1 MTTPRYSE
9 AITALMTAVRTL
21 TAYFPNS
28 YQVSFNHA
36 DVNRGGEYWF
46 FCTPGAFTK
55 TRHDNG
61 DKLTA
66 WQTNA
71 ELWVRYTTEAESAA
85 KLIAARDAIDALLDT
100 PGLLRSANVLK
111 TVATGGN
118 LQQDIAGKQPNFII
132 QPLLLTIE
140 QRVINRPV

>member
-1 MTTPRYSE
+1 MTVPRYNE

-36 DVNRGGEYWF
+36 DINRGKDYWF
-46 FCTPGAFTK
+46 ICMPGAFTK
-55 TRHDNG
+55 VRHDNG
-61 DKLTA
+61 DKITA

-71 ELWVRYTTEAESAA
+71 QLWVRYTTEAESMA
-85 KLIAARDAIDALLDT
+85 KLIAARDAIDDLLDT
-100 PGLLRSANVLK
+100 PGLLRNANVLR
-111 TVATGGN
+111 TVASGGA
-118 LQQDIAGKQPNFII
+118 LQQDVAGKQFNFLI

-140 QRVINRPV
+140 QRVINRLT